1 MNQSRSKPAVRGVRG
16 PKSKANRRAPVK
28 SGNDIPIMAVV
39 VGVILLLVFIGL
51 LIWGVRN
58 NQSASGPPSVAAS
71 GGMIPCDALE
81 RTQVHYHASL
91 QIIDAT
97 GTVHPLPSGLGVQG
111 SEASPSCFY
120 WLHVHAANK
129 NVIHI
134 ESPADRVFTLGDFFK
149 VWNTFSTY
157 NGGPAEK
164 LDSTHVSTLTVAPGQ
179 TVVIYIDLN
188 DGKGPQP
195 YTGDPNAIVLKSH
208 ETVTIEVT
216 PPTTPPPAFT
226 FAKGL

>member
-39 VGVILLLVFIGL
+39 VGVILLFVFIGL
-51 LIWGVRN
+51 LIWGVKN

-71 GGMIPCDALE
+71 SGTIPCDALE
-81 RTQVHYHASL
+81 RTQVHYHAAL

-97 GTVHPLPSGLGVQG
+97 GTMHPLPSGLGIQG
-111 SEASPSCFY
+111 GEASPTCFY
-120 WLHVHAANK
+120 WLHVHGANK

-134 ESPADRVFTLGDFFK
+134 EAPADRVFTLGDFFK
-149 VWNTFSTY
+149 VWNAFSTY
-157 NGGPAEK
+157 NNGPAEK
-164 LDSTHVSTLTVAPGQ
+164 LDSTHVSTLAVAPQQ
-179 TVVIYIDLN
+179 TVVAYIDLN
-188 DGKGPQP
+188 DGKGPQV
-195 YTGDPNAIVLKSH
+195 YAGDPNAIVLKSH
-208 ETVTIEVT
+208 ETITIEIT

-226 FAKGL
+226 FTSGL